1 MVGKNSKINNR
12 CGEAYQKP
20 ESTLTK
26 LNSRLNK
33 HQDNKILLHN
43 QKRFEKKINFWNA
56 SFSPKFELFS
66 CLMKNLIYA
75 ATSSNGKIVSSSL
88 YLGSVGIRGALN
100 KTLACTGGF
109 VFPIN
114 QNILY
119 LFLMY
124 TTAVYFKIMQ
134 LVLL

>member
-1 MVGKNSKINNR
+1 
-12 CGEAYQKP
+12 
-20 ESTLTK
+20 
-26 LNSRLNK
+26 
-33 HQDNKILLHN
+33 
-43 QKRFEKKINFWNA
+43 
-56 SFSPKFELFS
+56 
-66 CLMKNLIYA
+66 MKNLIYA

-124 TTAVYFKIMQ
+124 TTAVYFKIM
-134 LVLL
+134 